1 MSDIADWND
10 LITEFRALG
19 GTADN
24 VTLGTGP
31 LGRGLFTL
39 DPANPSKIHVPEN
52 LLISVSDTVF
62 ENGQLRVKPD
72 ANVPARERAL
82 FEFFEE
88 RFSWGSGG
96 RRDCEDFLSRVD
108 TLPEEVRSVLVK
120 DLGLKLFA
128 SKPTPQRAEQR
139 FLRSRMMTYG
149 DRYVLMPVMELANHG
164 TSGSSFETKS
174 GVAISGYFASEV
186 FAHYGMVDPY
196 AAFEVWSF
204 ASSEPLAFSLPATMP
219 IGKRHLTIL
228 RQLSN
233 RKVRG
238 SLRVPVLSTE
248 DDKVTISYLMLG
260 HAKFPRLSKGI
271 FYQFMSDIGAD
282 NAEELFD
289 RIRRFNIEKFLKLLE
304 VLEPHQGGIITP
316 LRGMCRHQIA
326 AMTHAIGTRPI

>member
-1 MSDIADWND
+1 MSELSDWND
-10 LITEFRALG
+10 LVTEFRALG
-19 GTADN
+19 GIADN

-39 DPANPSKIHVPEN
+39 DPAQPSKIQVPEN

-62 ENGQLRVKPD
+62 ENGQLRIKPD

-96 RRDCEDFLSRVD
+96 RRDCEDFLARVD
-108 TLPEEVRSVLVK
+108 TLPDEVHSVLVR

-128 SKPTPQRAEQR
+128 MKSSPARAEQR

-149 DRYVLMPVMELANHG
+149 DRYVLMPLMELANHG
-164 TSGSSFETKS
+164 TSGSSFDTNN
-174 GVAISGYFASEV
+174 GVTISGYFTSEV

-204 ASSEPLAFSLPATMP
+204 ASSETLAFSLPATMP
-219 IGKRHLTIL
+219 IGKRQITIL

-289 RIRRFNIEKFLKLLE
+289 RVRRFNIDRFLKLME
-304 VLEPHQGGIITP
+304 VLEPHQGDLIST
-316 LRGMCRHQIA
+316 LRSMCRHQIA
-326 AMTHAIGTRPI
+326 ATTHAIGTRPI